1 MPTAIV
7 VSVAIWIVPPVVLLM
22 SLGGVGPAGWGIWSA
37 SITGFS
43 VLIWSLASWR
53 LRAPLWTGLF
63 YPLAAGVVNYIFL
76 RSWIRGGHVEW
87 KGREYRV

>member
-1 MPTAIV
+1 MW
-7 VSVAIWIVPPVVLLM
+7 SV
-22 SLGGVGPAGWGIWSA
+22 

-43 VLIWSLASWR
+43 VLVWSLVAWR
-53 LRAPLWTGLF
+53 LRAPLWTGLL
-63 YPLAAGVVNYIFL
+63 YPLAAGVVSYIFL